1 MAMHN
6 SDTAPLVLS
15 KYERVQIL
23 ASRVEQLLAGAP
35 KLVDIDTDDVQ
46 RIAEEEIARRALPLV
61 VARSLPNNK
70 KRLYDLRDFIDPASH
85 TMMPTLEA
93 APPSQSAEP
102 AKLEEDAKF
111 GESAKSGES
120 SKLGEDA
127 GDGGD
132 QDQGQERS
140 SDRDGHKESDTG
152 L

>member
-1 MAMHN
+1 MSGSRIAEAMHD
-6 SDTAPLVLS
+6 SGTAPLVLS

-85 TMMPTLEA
+85 TMMPALED
-93 APPSQSAEP
+93 APPDKTDKTSNTDKIAEDE
-102 AKLEEDAKF
+102 KLTDDP
-111 GESAKSGES
+111 G
-120 SKLGEDA
+120 
-127 GDGGD
+127 
-132 QDQGQERS
+132 QDQNQNQNQNQNQGKGLK
-140 SDRDGHKESDTG
+140 RDANE
-152 L
+152 

>member
-1 MAMHN
+1 M
-6 SDTAPLVLS
+6 S

-85 TMMPTLEA
+85 TMMPTLES
-93 APPSQSAEP
+93 APP
-102 AKLEEDAKF
+102 EESIK
-111 GESAKSGES
+111 SAKPATSSTSADAAAAAES
-120 SKLGEDA
+120 EKVHKTEYVTEDV
-127 GDGGD
+127 G
-132 QDQGQERS
+132 QDQGKKLER
-140 SDRDGHKESDTG
+140 DDVVA
-152 L
+152 